1 MRSVCLLV
9 QNYYETDI
17 RVRRKAEALV
27 AAGYSVDVLALAS
40 SYSNASSY
48 NLNGVNVF
56 VLRLGKK
63 RASLARY
70 AYEYLAFFIWC
81 FAKLFPLMSKRKYA
95 IIDVNNLPDFL
106 VFAAGYAKFRGAK
119 IVFDMHEITPE
130 FYMSKFGVTERSLG
144 IRFLRL
150 IERMSIA
157 FADHVITINEPIK
170 KLLEGRGL
178 NPAKTSIV
186 MNSVDESLFTDA
198 LKDSGVSSTRG
209 ADSKYVM
216 MYHGTLTHI
225 YGLDLA
231 INAFAQ
237 AHREMPDSEFWILG
251 GGPEKNSLM
260 ELSTKLGVADKVK
273 FLGNVLPQQ
282 IPAFLKLCNVG
293 VLATR
298 QDVFLD
304 LSFSNKLSEYIIMG
318 KPIISSGLKTI
329 RHYFAE
335 DALAFFEPNS
345 SAALASQ
352 MVRVYKNPD
361 LRRQLAEKASQAYL
375 PINWAVMKQRY
386 LNSVAELIGETAG
399 VRSASQSSM
408 ANVMSG

>member
-1 MRSVCLLV
+1 MKSICLLV

-27 AAGYSVDVLALAS
+27 ASGYSVDVFALAS
-40 SYSNASSY
+40 SYSQASSY

-56 VLRLGKK
+56 VLGLGKK
-63 RASLARY
+63 RASLVRY
-70 AYEYLAFFIWC
+70 AFEYLAFFAWC
-81 FAKLFPLMSKRKYA
+81 FVKLSLLMSKRRYA

-106 VFAAGYAKFRGAK
+106 VFAAAYAKLRGAK
-119 IVFDMHEITPE
+119 IIFDMHEITPE
-130 FYMSKFGVTERSLG
+130 FYMSKFGVSDRSLG
-144 IRFLRL
+144 IRFLKL

-178 NPAKTSIV
+178 NPAKTCIV
-186 MNSVDESLFTDA
+186 MNSVDESLFADA
-198 LKDSGVSSTRG
+198 LKNAAATPVRG
-209 ADSKYVM
+209 TSSKYIM

-231 INAFAQ
+231 IDAFAM
-237 AHREMPDSEFWILG
+237 ACREMPDAEFWILG

-260 ELSTKLGVADKVK
+260 EQSRRLGVADNMK

-282 IPAFLKLCNVG
+282 IPAFLKQCDVG

-318 KPIISSGLKTI
+318 KPIISSRLRTI
-329 RHYFAE
+329 HHYFSQE
-335 DALAFFEPNS
+335 ALAFFEPNDPS
-345 SAALASQ
+345 DLARQ
-352 MVRVYKNPD
+352 MVRTFLDPR
-361 LRRQLAEKASQAYL
+361 LRLRLATAAKQQYA
-375 PINWAVMKQRY
+375 PINWEVMRDRY
-386 LNSVAELIGETAG
+386 LAAISALCDQRAAVGNHVMHERVA
-399 VRSASQSSM
+399 Q
-408 ANVMSG
+408 